1 MSIIIYIL
9 IIIFGFLLI
18 NHIFEHCLKSIEGLT
33 GKNINSLADA
43 KTIIG
48 KSGRSLAKLK
58 KNLNK
63 TLERSKELLSKI
75 SSAGT
80 TKSMNKAA
88 GNHKSIQSL
97 SLKPKAP
104 DCEGFQNQKT
114 LNKLQADTIT
124 HATTLGAL
132 DDIIS
137 DINANIKNTK
147 KDLPKKK

>member
-33 GKNINSLADA
+33 GKNINSLAG
-43 KTIIG
+43 TIGGMGHSITE
-48 KSGRSLAKLK
+48 LK
-58 KNLNK
+58 KKLNK
-63 TLERSKELLSKI
+63 TLNQSKQLLEKLK
-75 SSAGT
+75 SAGT
-80 TKSMNKAA
+80 SKDMNNTA
-88 GNHKSIQSL
+88 NTHSSIQSL
-97 SLKPKAP
+97 SLKPKAL

>member
-43 KTIIG
+43 NTIIG
-48 KSGRSLAKLK
+48 KSGRTLAKLK

-63 TLERSKELLSKI
+63 TLEKSKELLSKI

-97 SLKPKAP
+97 SLKPKAL